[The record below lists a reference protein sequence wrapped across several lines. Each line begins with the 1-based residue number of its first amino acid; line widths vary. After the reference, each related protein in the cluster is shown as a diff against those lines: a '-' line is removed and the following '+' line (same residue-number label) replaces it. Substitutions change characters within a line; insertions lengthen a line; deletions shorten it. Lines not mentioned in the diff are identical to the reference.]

1 MKRFLPFFLATLIL
15 SCSAKNGAQEG
26 EWRYLYDMGLSS
38 FYAKNYSE
46 AIAHLYRASKV
57 APEEPKVW
65 NALGITYMEVEEF
78 KKAEEAFR
86 MALVA
91 NPDFSE
97 AKMNLGILFFKT
109 KDYKGAIKNLEEA
122 IADETFDKKH
132 MAFYHLA
139 KVYKELGKREKYLEY
154 LRKATAYNPMFIDAQ
169 LELGSAYM
177 DLKKYDEAEDLFKSL
192 ISNNFTMP
200 NVYLNLAKVYYE
212 TGRLEKA
219 KEALRMVLENK
230 QANNLQRAQAYELLS
245 KVLVEEQKRTVISRF
260 KPREVPKETNTP
272 PEQTTSSEP
281 ARNHSPIQ
289 EEKEEVK
296 KRGKFGI
303 QIAAF
308 STRKRAQRLAER
320 LNGRGLSEINIVESA
335 GIYKV
340 IYGNFETRRDARRE
354 LERLKR
360 MEIYGFIVEVD

>member
-1 MKRFLPFFLATLIL
+1 MKKLFILLIGGALFL
-15 SCSAKNGAQEG
+15 SACASKDQANQE
-26 EWRYLYDMGLSS
+26 EWRYLYDMGLSA

-46 AIAHLYRASKV
+46 AIAHLYKATKI

-65 NALGITYMEVEEF
+65 NALGITYMEVEEY

-91 NPDFSE
+91 NPEYSE

-109 KDYKGAIKNLEEA
+109 KDYKGAIKALEEA

-139 KVYKELGKREKYLEY
+139 KVYKEIGNREKYLEY

-177 DLKKYDEAEDLFKSL
+177 DAKKYEEAENLFNAL

-219 KEALRMVLENK
+219 KEALRTVLENK
-230 QANNLQRAQAYELLS
+230 QATNLQKAQAYELLS
-245 KVLVEEQKRTVISRF
+245 KVLVEEQRRTLLKR
-260 KPREVPKETNTP
+260 REILKKTEITEKNET
-272 PEQTTSSEP
+272 SEERKNP
-281 ARNHSPIQ
+281 DQSENKTDIAKQ
-289 EEKEEVK
+289 
-296 KRGKFGI
+296 GKFGI

-308 STRKRAQRLAER
+308 STRRRAENLIKK
-320 LNGRGLSEINIVESA
+320 LSKRGLSGINIVESS
-335 GIYKV
+335 GIFKV
-340 IYGNFETRRDARRE
+340 IYGNFETRKEARKE
-354 LERLKR
+354 LERLKK

>member
-1 MKRFLPFFLATLIL
+1 MKILFVLIFTGLIL
-15 SCSAKNGAQEG
+15 SSCAKKSSSEKG
-26 EWRYLYDMGLSS
+26 EWRYLYDLGLSS

-46 AIAHLYRASKV
+46 AIAHLYRATRV
-57 APEEPKVW
+57 APREPKIW
-65 NALGITYMEVEEF
+65 NALGITYMEVEEY

-86 MALVA
+86 KALVA
-91 NPDFSE
+91 DPEFSE

-132 MAFYHLA
+132 IAFYHLA
-139 KVYKELGKREKYLEY
+139 KVYKEMGNRNKYLEY
-154 LRKATAYNPMFIDAQ
+154 LRKATAYNPLFIDAQ

-177 DLKKYDEAEDLFKSL
+177 DLKKYDEAEELFKSL

-200 NVYLNLAKVYYE
+200 NVYLSLAKVYYE

-219 KEALRMVLENK
+219 KEAIRMVLENK

-245 KVLVEEQKRTVISRF
+245 KVLIEEQKRAVMKKMETQ
-260 KPREVPKETNTP
+260 KETK
-272 PEQTTSSEP
+272 Q
-281 ARNHSPIQ
+281 
-289 EEKEEVK
+289 KEVNK
-296 KRGKFGI
+296 TGRFGI

-308 STRKRAQRLAER
+308 STKKSAQRLVQK
-320 LNGRGLSEINIVESA
+320 LNKIGLNDISIIESA

-340 IYGNFETRRDARRE
+340 IYGSFKTREEARKE

>member
-1 MKRFLPFFLATLIL
+1 MKILFVLILTGLIL
-15 SCSAKNGAQEG
+15 SSCAKKSSSEEG

-46 AIAHLYRASKV
+46 AIAHLYRATKV

-65 NALGITYMEVEEF
+65 NALGITYMEVEEY

-91 NPDFSE
+91 NPEFSE

-139 KVYKELGKREKYLEY
+139 KVYKELGDREKYLEY

-177 DLKKYDEAEDLFKSL
+177 DLKKYDEAEELFKSL

-200 NVYLNLAKVYYE
+200 NVYLSLAKVYYE

-219 KEALRMVLENK
+219 KEAIRMVLENK
-230 QANNLQRAQAYELLS
+230 QANNLQKAQAYELLS
-245 KVLVEEQKRTVISRF
+245 KVLVEEQKRAVVRMMEIQKES
-260 KPREVPKETNTP
+260 KPK
-272 PEQTTSSEP
+272 
-281 ARNHSPIQ
+281 
-289 EEKEEVK
+289 KVK
-296 KRGKFGI
+296 RAGRFGI

-308 STRKRAQRLAER
+308 STRKRAQKLAQK
-320 LNGRGLSEINIVESA
+320 LNNRGLNDINIIESA

-340 IYGNFETRRDARRE
+340 IYGNFETRKEARKE

>member
-1 MKRFLPFFLATLIL
+1 MKKLLIL
-15 SCSAKNGAQEG
+15 IAGGALVLSSCASKEQTNQE

-46 AIAHLYRASKV
+46 AIAHLYRATKI

-65 NALGITYMEVEEF
+65 NALGITYMEVEEY

-109 KDYKGAIKNLEEA
+109 KDYKGAIKALEEA

-139 KVYKELGKREKYLEY
+139 KVYKEIGNREKYLEY

-177 DLKKYDEAEDLFKSL
+177 DVKKYEEAENLFNAL

-219 KEALRMVLENK
+219 KEALRIVLENK
-230 QANNLQRAQAYELLS
+230 QANNLQKAQAYELLS
-245 KVLVEEQKRTVISRF
+245 KVLVEEQRRTVLKR
-260 KPREVPKETNTP
+260 REILREAKKNT
-272 PEQTTSSEP
+272 
-281 ARNHSPIQ
+281 A
-289 EEKEEVK
+289 VK
-296 KRGKFGI
+296 KGKFGI

-308 STRKRAQRLAER
+308 STRRRAENLIKRLSKK
-320 LNGRGLSEINIVESA
+320 GLSDINVVESA
-335 GIYKV
+335 GIFKV
-340 IYGNFETRRDARRE
+340 IYGSFETRKEARRE
-354 LERLKR
+354 LERLKK

>member
-1 MKRFLPFFLATLIL
+1 MKKLFILLIGGALFL
-15 SCSAKNGAQEG
+15 SACASKDQANQE
-26 EWRYLYDMGLSS
+26 EWRYLYDMGLSA

-46 AIAHLYRASKV
+46 AIAHLYKATKI

-65 NALGITYMEVEEF
+65 NALGITYMEVEEY

-91 NPDFSE
+91 NPEFSE

-109 KDYKGAIKNLEEA
+109 KDYKGAIKALEEA

-139 KVYKELGKREKYLEY
+139 KVYKELGNKEKYLEY

-177 DLKKYDEAEDLFKSL
+177 DAKKYGEAENLFNAL

-219 KEALRMVLENK
+219 KEALRIVLENK
-230 QANNLQRAQAYELLS
+230 QANNLQKAQAYELLS
-245 KVLVEEQKRTVISRF
+245 KVLVEEQRRTVLKRQEIL
-260 KPREVPKETNTP
+260 REAKKNT
-272 PEQTTSSEP
+272 T
-281 ARNHSPIQ
+281 
-289 EEKEEVK
+289 VK
-296 KRGKFGI
+296 KGKFGI

-308 STRKRAQRLAER
+308 STKRRAENLIKRLSKK
-320 LNGRGLSEINIVESA
+320 GLSDINVVESA
-335 GIYKV
+335 GIFKV
-340 IYGNFETRRDARRE
+340 IYGNFETRRDARKE
-354 LERLKR
+354 LERLKK